1 MGKNS
6 KDNDQNGL
14 FKLVRKFVNIIGRN
28 TLYLIF

>member
-14 FKLVRKFVNIIGRN
+14 FKPISKFMNIIGR
-28 TLYLIF
+28 